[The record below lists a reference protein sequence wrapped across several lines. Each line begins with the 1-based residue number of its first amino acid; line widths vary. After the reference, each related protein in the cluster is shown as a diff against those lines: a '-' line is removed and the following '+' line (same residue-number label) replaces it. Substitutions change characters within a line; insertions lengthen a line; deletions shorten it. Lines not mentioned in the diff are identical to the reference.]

1 MPTMRRIMK
10 TAPPMN
16 QASCH
21 IEGHARLAFPLVTG
35 VSEIALVNLEDSAIS
50 SVDIGGVSDVL
61 STGISIRHD
70 PLVIDRYETTGSV
83 TSAT

>member
-1 MPTMRRIMK
+1 
-10 TAPPMN
+10 MN

-21 IEGHARLAFPLVTG
+21 IEGHARLAFPVVTG
-35 VSEIALVNLEDSAIS
+35 VSEIARVNDEDSAVS
-50 SVDIGGVSDVL
+50 NVDSGVSDVV
-61 STGISIRHD
+61 STGTSIRHD